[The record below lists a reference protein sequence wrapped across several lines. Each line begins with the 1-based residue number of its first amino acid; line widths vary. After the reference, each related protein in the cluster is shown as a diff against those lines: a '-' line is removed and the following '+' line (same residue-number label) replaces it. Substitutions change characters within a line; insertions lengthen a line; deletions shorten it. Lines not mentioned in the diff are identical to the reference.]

1 MNDNSSK
8 LIHSHFLSENIAT
21 NGIKNYLIKLGF
33 YYYFI
38 YIKTIRSTKIRL
50 LNLLTK

>member
-21 NGIKNYLIKLGF
+21 NGIKNYLIKTGF
-33 YYYFI
+33 CHSFHLF
-38 YIKTIRSTKIRL
+38 KKR
-50 LNLLTK
+50 